1 LKGDCSLT
9 FSFSKE
15 QWEYIYKLGYP
26 GQWDKAFFASEAIY
40 RGGEALVQRNLK
52 TNQYLPYNLEEII
65 EEGMKGLSENI
76 IHLKSPIEVKDHILD
91 ALNNKT
97 GLSVIRLGD
106 GEILALA
113 HDILVSSEEI
123 IKSAKLKYA
132 LGGFAVPNHEKREEL
147 TRNLLEADIV
157 GIPEARY
164 PTYQRLFNNLAK
176 SIQLPITQMNLTNS
190 RINYLM
196 NDQTTL
202 YHEVLM
208 NYRVL
213 LIGNRAQDGM
223 DFFKNAGYQNIV
235 GAIPVPNIYEVPKVL
250 EEVKKYEFDAA
261 FVSAGIPANLIC
273 VDIAK
278 KGKVAI
284 DFGHLLDW
292 YISGKKRIKQQ

>member
-1 LKGDCSLT
+1 MT

-26 GQWDKAFFASEAIY
+26 GPWDRTFFASEAIY
-40 RGGEALVQRNLK
+40 RGGEALVQQNLK
-52 TNQYLPYNLEEII
+52 TDQYLPYNLEEII
-65 EEGMKGLSENI
+65 EVGLKGLSDNI
-76 IHLKSPIEVKDHILD
+76 IHLKNAYEVADQVLD
-91 ALNNKT
+91 ALKNKT
-97 GLSVIRLGD
+97 GLSAIRLGD

-113 HDILVSSEEI
+113 HGILVSSEEI
-123 IKSAKLKYA
+123 NKNAKLKYA
-132 LGGFAVPNHEKREEL
+132 LGGFAVPNHKKRDEL
-147 TRNLLEADIV
+147 TLNLLEADIV

-176 SIQLPITQMNLTNS
+176 TIQLPLNQMNLTNS

-196 NDQTTL
+196 NDETTL
-202 YHEVLM
+202 YHEILM

-213 LIGNRAQDGM
+213 LIGNKAQDGM
-223 DFFKNAGYQNIV
+223 EFFKNLGYKNIV
-235 GAIPVPNIYEVPKVL
+235 GAIPVPSIYEVPKVL
-250 EEVKKYEFDAA
+250 EEVGNYEFDAA

-278 KGKVAI
+278 RGKVAI

-292 YISGKKRIKQQ
+292 YISGKKQIIQK